1 MQSITTNNQPQLIGD
16 VIRTL
21 IADGA
26 ILTNRRKKNG

>member
-1 MQSITTNNQPQLIGD
+1 MQLTISNEPKLIGD
-16 VIRTL
+16 IIRTL

>member
-1 MQSITTNNQPQLIGD
+1 MQPIISNEPKLIGD